1 MMFAFAFP
9 SRYDSRVTAKSV
21 TGFGDPNSKRRTS
34 ATIDGAFLVPVSYG
48 GCAWEGFGPAGFTF
62 WTGSPTCVQ
71 SPPSFWREIGVTPK
85 PKGVSPMK
93 HARIAS
99 AIRARAHRKMAFAAL
114 RSDSSAAV
122 RLKRYNHHMTKA
134 RRLEAQEVC
143 S

>member
-1 MMFAFAFP
+1 MRLATAFP

-71 SPPSFWREIGVTPK
+71 SPHLFGE
-85 PKGVSPMK
+85 
-93 HARIAS
+93 
-99 AIRARAHRKMAFAAL
+99 
-114 RSDSSAAV
+114 RSG
-122 RLKRYNHHMTKA
+122 
-134 RRLEAQEVC
+134 
-143 S
+143 